1 MTNELE
7 NKIRTNEA
15 EYNMRIAR
23 KQGSVTICQTLVGNV
38 KVEYNEGSYTVTK
51 MLKIEDYI
59 KDENAQAPVL
69 ACGKKSEVIETIKSV
84 FEIVEQ

>member
-1 MTNELE
+1 MNAQIENEV
-7 NKIRTNEA
+7 RTNEA

-23 KQGSVTICQTLVGNV
+23 KQGEVMICQTLIGNV
-38 KVEYNEGSYTVTK
+38 KVEYSEGSYTVTK

-69 ACGKKSEVIETIKSV
+69 ASGKKSEVIETIKSV